1 MATKCPL
8 CRHEF
13 SFAEILRR
21 WNPFGTPCPHCRK
34 PLSVKTGMLLA
45 ILFVS
50 LVVPLCWFFRPM
62 SNACGETALGL
73 EALLLE
79 GFQIF
84 AVVLG
89 LAVLAD
95 WICWKTGWPGYIP
108 ARSADG
114 KATRFWRLFLVVG
127 LPLGLAVAPTGM
139 LFHWSGV
146 FGKTAEQRLESMPV
160 RIKEMKERKLTLEES
175 RKLILINL
183 DRIQTGLESEVLIC
197 RALRIQS
204 GLVLMAMAWFL
215 FWSCRMIFYPPA
227 SQIPNR
233 VKKRSNG
240 TKKSENRPKKQNL

>member
-50 LVVPLCWFFRPM
+50 SVVPLCWFFRPM
-62 SNACGETALGL
+62 SNACGQTALGL

-95 WICWKTGWPGYIP
+95 LVGTLAGVLVTGSSFP
-108 ARSADG
+108 S
-114 KATRFWRLFLVVG
+114 FLI
-127 LPLGLAVAPTGM
+127 
-139 LFHWSGV
+139 
-146 FGKTAEQRLESMPV
+146 R
-160 RIKEMKERKLTLEES
+160 
-175 RKLILINL
+175 
-183 DRIQTGLESEVLIC
+183 
-197 RALRIQS
+197 
-204 GLVLMAMAWFL
+204 
-215 FWSCRMIFYPPA
+215 
-227 SQIPNR
+227 
-233 VKKRSNG
+233 
-240 TKKSENRPKKQNL
+240 